1 MDNKKECEIVQD
13 LLFNYA
19 DDLLNPESK
28 KLVESHLL
36 ECEECKDRLMQ
47 IRKDIKK
54 SNNKENIEIDYLKK
68 VRIRSRIKSILMTLA
83 IIFVIVFIYYFIK
96 FIKVN
101 DIIRKS
107 EEYSKSNNYYIE
119 RVELSNGVAFGTKT
133 YYKDGKYKE
142 VCEIYTDEGVKK
154 DIEIYGSKD
163 SDERI
168 TINYNSNTALIE
180 TGIAAEIM
188 NSGNRIKYDKD
199 KNIFEIIGT
208 TFTASIKTDN
218 YDIGRDY
225 YVIKDYPNY
234 DRVETWV
241 DKDNGLPIRKITRGA
256 YKDFF
261 AGTKIM
267 KSIRDRIEDYRY
279 EFGNVTD
286 ADVEVPDLTNFE
298 VKYSN
303 AMSDLINEANN
314 TINSNN

>member
-47 IRKDIKK
+47 IKKDIKK

-68 VRIRSRIKSILMTLA
+68 VRIRSRIKSIIMTLA

-107 EEYSKSNNYYIE
+107 EEYAKSNNYYIE
-119 RVELSNGVAFGTKT
+119 RIELSNGVAFGNKT

-188 NSGNRIKYDKD
+188 NNGNKIKNEKD
-199 KNIFEIIGT
+199 KNIFEIIEK
-208 TFTASIKTDN
+208 TFTTSITTDD
-218 YDIGRDY
+218 YDIGKEY
-225 YVIKDYPNY
+225 YVIRDYNNY
-234 DRVETWV
+234 NRFETWIN
-241 DKDNGLPIRKITRGA
+241 KETGLPIRKITKDA
-256 YKDFF
+256 SKDFF
-261 AGTKIM
+261 PGTKIM
-267 KSIRDRIEDYRY
+267 KSTSDRIENYSFQ
-279 EFGNVTD
+279 FGNICEGTR
-286 ADVEVPDLTNFE
+286 F
-298 VKYSN
+298 
-303 AMSDLINEANN
+303 NEF
-314 TINSNN
+314 

>member
-1 MDNKKECEIVQD
+1 MVNKKECEIVQD
-13 LLFNYA
+13 LLFNYS
-19 DDLLNPESK
+19 DNLLNPESK
-28 KLVESHLL
+28 KLVENHLQ
-36 ECEECKDRLMQ
+36 ECEECKKHLL
-47 IRKDIKK
+47 KIKEENEK
-54 SNNKENIEIDYLKK
+54 NTIKENIEIDHLKK
-68 VRIRSRIKSILMTLA
+68 VRIKSRIKAILLA
-83 IIFVIVFIYYFIK
+83 LGIIFVIVFIYYFVK

-107 EEYSKSNNYYIE
+107 EKYSKANNYYIE
-119 RVELSNGVAFGTKT
+119 RVELYNNVAFGTKT

-142 VCEIYTDEGVKK
+142 VCEIYTDEGVER
-154 DIEIYGSKD
+154 DMEIYGSKG
-163 SDERI
+163 SSERI
-168 TINYNSNTALIE
+168 TINYKSNTALIE
-180 TGIAAEIM
+180 TGIAAEMM

-199 KNIFEIIGT
+199 KSIFEVIGT

-234 DRVETWV
+234 DRFETWV
-241 DKDNGLPIRKITRGA
+241 DKENGLPIRKITRGA

-286 ADVEVPDLTNFE
+286 ADVEIPDLTNFE

-303 AMSDLINEANN
+303 TMSNLIDEANN
-314 TINSNN
+314 TIDSYN

>member
-1 MDNKKECEIVQD
+1 MIDKKECEIVQD
-13 LLFNYA
+13 LLFNYS

-36 ECEECKDRLMQ
+36 ECEECKKRLLQ
-47 IRKDIKK
+47 IKEENQKKDT
-54 SNNKENIEIDYLKK
+54 KERIEIDHLKK
-68 VRIRSRIKSILMTLA
+68 VRIKSRIKSILIALA
-83 IIFVIVFIYYFIK
+83 IILIIVFVYYFIK
-96 FIKVN
+96 FIKIN
-101 DIIRKS
+101 DIIKKS
-107 EEYSKSNNYYIE
+107 EEYSKLTNYYIE
-119 RVELSNGVAFGTKT
+119 RVELSDGKAFGTKT

-142 VCEIYTDEGVKK
+142 VCEVYTDNGVEK
-154 DIEIYGSKD
+154 DIEIYGTKGS
-163 SDERI
+163 SERV
-168 TINYNSNTALIE
+168 TINYKSNTALIE
-180 TGIAAEIM
+180 TGIAAEMM
-188 NSGNRIKYDKD
+188 NGGNRIKYDKD

-234 DRVETWV
+234 DRFEIWV

-256 YKDFF
+256 YKDYF

-267 KSIRDRIEDYRY
+267 KNISDRIEDYRY

-286 ADVEVPDLTNFE
+286 EDVKVPDLTNFE

-303 AMSDLINEANN
+303 TMSDLINEANN

>member
-47 IRKDIKK
+47 IKKDIKK

-68 VRIRSRIKSILMTLA
+68 VRIKSRIKSILMTLA

-96 FIKVN
+96 FIKIY
-101 DIIRKS
+101 DITRKS
-107 EEYSKSNNYYIE
+107 EEYGKLNNYYIE
-119 RVELSNGVAFGTKT
+119 RVQLSDGIAFGTKT

-142 VCEIYTDEGVKK
+142 VCEIYTDEGVEKNM
-154 DIEIYGSKD
+154 EIYGSRGSSEK
-163 SDERI
+163 I

-180 TGIAAEIM
+180 TGIAAEWM
-188 NSGNRIKYDKD
+188 NNSNRIKLDKD
-199 KNIFEIIGT
+199 KNIFQIIGNAIT
-208 TFTASIKTDN
+208 TSITTDN

-225 YVIKDYPNY
+225 YVIKEYPYY
-234 DRVETWV
+234 DRVEVWV
-241 DKDNGLPIRKITRGA
+241 DKDNGLPLRRITRGA
-256 YKDFF
+256 EKDYFE
-261 AGTKIM
+261 GTKIM

-279 EFGNVTD
+279 EFGNITD
-286 ADVEVPDLTNFE
+286 EDVKVPDLTNFE
-298 VKYSN
+298 IKYSN
-303 AMSDLINEANN
+303 TMSELINEANN
-314 TINSNN
+314 TINASN